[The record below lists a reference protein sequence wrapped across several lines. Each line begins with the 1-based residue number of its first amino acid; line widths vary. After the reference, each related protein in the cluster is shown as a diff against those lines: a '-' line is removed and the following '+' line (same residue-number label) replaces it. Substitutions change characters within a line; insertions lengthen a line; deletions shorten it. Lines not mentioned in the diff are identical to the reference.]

1 MHERRFNP
9 ENMAKLESPE
19 RRKMLPAEKLL
30 DHLDIQDNMSVL
42 DLGAGTGYFAIPAA
56 GRTEGTIY
64 ALDVEPQM
72 LERISERAS
81 EQGLTNIQLV
91 EGVFEHIPLE
101 DQLVDRVI
109 ASMVLHETESLEQ
122 ALREINRVL
131 TPGGRCMC
139 LEWEKVPSEMGPP
152 GHHRIH
158 SDDLKAAFN
167 QAGFQLVKLEHPTE
181 AHYLMIV
188 EKH

>member
-19 RRKMLPAEKLL
+19 RKKMLPAEQLL
-30 DHLDIQDNMSVL
+30 DHLDIQGSMSVL

-56 GRTEGTIY
+56 RRTEGTIY
-64 ALDVEPQM
+64 TLDVEPRM
-72 LERISERAS
+72 LERISERS
-81 EQGLTNIQLV
+81 GEEGLSNIQTV

-101 DQLVDRVI
+101 DQKVDRVI
-109 ASMVLHETESLEQ
+109 ASMVLHEAESLEQ
-122 ALREINRVL
+122 ALFEINRVL
-131 TPGGRCMC
+131 QPGGRCMC

-158 SDDLKAAFN
+158 SDVLKAAFE
-167 QAGFQLVKLEHPTE
+167 QAGFQIIRLEHPTE
-181 AHYLMIV
+181 VHYLLVV
-188 EKH
+188 EKL

>member
-9 ENMAKLESPE
+9 DNMAKLESPE
-19 RRKMLPAEKLL
+19 RKKMLPAEQLL
-30 DHLDIQDNMSVL
+30 DLLDIRSDMSVL

-64 ALDVEPQM
+64 TLDVEPKM
-72 LERISERAS
+72 LERIRERAE
-81 EQGLTNIQLV
+81 EQGLSNIQTV

-101 DQLVDRVI
+101 DQCVDRVI
-109 ASMVLHETESLEQ
+109 ASMVLHEAEPLEQ
-122 ALREINRVL
+122 ALLEMKRVL
-131 TPGGRCMC
+131 KVGGRCMC

-152 GHHRIH
+152 IHHRIH
-158 SDDLKAAFN
+158 SDELKAAFV
-167 QAGFQLVKLEHPTE
+167 QAGFQVIKLEHPTE

-188 EKH
+188 ERS